1 MSKSSSSSRSSKSS
15 SRAMSNNSS
24 RRAKPMIPKAGFTMH
39 RSRYGKGGSLYSNL
53 KTHKDVFQGCKA
65 GDSYLCIG

>member
-1 MSKSSSSSRSSKSS
+1 MTKSSSSRSSNFSTK
-15 SRAMSNNSS
+15 AMSNNSS
-24 RRAKPMIPKAGFTMH
+24 RRAKPMVPKAGFN